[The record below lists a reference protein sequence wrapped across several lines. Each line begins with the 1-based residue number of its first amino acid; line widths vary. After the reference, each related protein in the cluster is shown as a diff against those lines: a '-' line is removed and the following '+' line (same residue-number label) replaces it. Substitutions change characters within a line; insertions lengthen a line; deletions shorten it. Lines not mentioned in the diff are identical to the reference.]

1 MDHGFVLNGV
11 IHNNHAYVGLSPA
24 VRSKSFSTQKRND
37 KYEIVFISFNF

>member
-1 MDHGFVLNGV
+1 MDHLFVLDGV

-37 KYEIVFISFNF
+37 KCEIVFMSCNF